1 MAPND
6 THTVTIELDIR
17 KDDAGNRVASIHT
30 SLEGKDQDTLFA
42 SPGDRIEWTFEEGPW
57 VVRPGPLSPFG
68 QVVIRGKAGETNGA
82 TVREDAKLGDYK
94 SLIAVH
100 RNERVH
106 TADPHFVVY

>member
-17 KDDAGNRVASIHT
+17 TDDAGNRVASIHT
-30 SLEGKDQDTLFA
+30 SLQGKDQDALFA
-42 SPGDRIEWTFEEGPW
+42 NPGDRIEWTFEGGPW

-68 QVVIRGKAGETNGA
+68 QVVIRGEAGETRGA

-94 SLIAVH
+94 ALIAAYV
-100 RNERVH
+100 NGRVH
-106 TADPHFVVY
+106 AADPHFVVY